1 MSLETLIR
9 GERELRT
16 VRELI
21 DRMAQTQGDAA
32 FLISPETG
40 RVMTF
45 AGLQEQSRAISARLR
60 QAGLERGDKVAFLLD
75 NGLFTAQLFLGTM
88 YSGLVSVP
96 LNVRAG
102 ISQLSFCL
110 EHCDAKVVFVGTE
123 HSALIQEVTAGVR
136 RKVRVISTGLD
147 GPTPWGGAGNAT

>member
-21 DRMAQTQGDAA
+21 DRMAGTQGGAA

-40 RVMTF
+40 RVLTF
-45 AGLQEQSRAISARLR
+45 AGLQVQSRAISARLR
-60 QAGLERGDKVAFLLD
+60 QAGLKQGDKVAFLLD
-75 NGLFTAQLFLGTM
+75 NGLFTVQLFLGTM
-88 YSGLVSVP
+88 YGGLVSVP

-102 ISQLSFCL
+102 VSQLAYTL
-110 EHCDAKVVFVGTE
+110 DHCDAKVVFVE
-123 HSALIQEVTAGVR
+123 DQYNPLVQEALAGAR
-136 RKVRVISTGLD
+136 RAVQV
-147 GPTPWGGAGNAT
+147 